1 MPAALSAST
10 PPRAMLLRT
19 GLFAAMLATAG
30 LPIYIHLPRFAGS
43 ELGLPLGTLAALLVA
58 LRLFDL
64 VQDPFLG
71 RLVDRFPNA
80 RGGFAALAS
89 AGLAAGFVML
99 FSIAPPL
106 APMLWLALTLALLFT
121 AFSLATIL
129 LYGQGVSLAKERGG
143 GHLGVAGAREAGLL
157 AGVILAAAAPAALA
171 ALVGPD
177 RAYPVFGILL
187 AAFVFGTWAATRP
200 LWRPSRIP
208 LQPLSLANLRS
219 SGAGRLLL
227 LALLNATPVAL
238 TSTLFLFFV
247 EDRLDL
253 AQLAGPFLI
262 LFFAAAGASAPG
274 WALLARRIGPRP
286 GLLSG
291 MSLAVLSFA
300 GAAALGPGDAA
311 AFALISAASGAA
323 LGADMVILPAL
334 FASALDRAGLPAGQ
348 AFGLWALVS
357 KLALA
362 VAAALALPLLELR
375 GYVPGGANTD
385 AALATLGFA
394 YAVLPCFLKLGVIAL
409 VIFQPLPG
417 ART

>member
-1 MPAALSAST
+1 MSAALSASA

-43 ELGLPLGTLAALLVA
+43 ELGLPLGTLAALLIA

-71 RLVDRFPNA
+71 RLVDRFPAA

-89 AGLAAGFVML
+89 GGLAAGFVML
-99 FSIAPPL
+99 FSLAPPV
-106 APMLWLALTLALLFT
+106 APALWLALTLVLLFT
-121 AFSLATIL
+121 GFSLATIL
-129 LYGQGVSLAKERGG
+129 LYGQGVSLAKEGG

-171 ALVGPD
+171 AFVGPG
-177 RAYPVFGILL
+177 RAYPAFGILL
-187 AAFVFGTWAATRP
+187 AAFALGTWAATRP
-200 LWRPSRIP
+200 LWRPALHPARP
-208 LQPLSLANLRS
+208 LTLASLQS

-253 AQLAGPFLI
+253 AGLAGPFLI

-274 WALLARRIGPRP
+274 WALLAQRIGPRP
-286 GLLSG
+286 SLLSG

-323 LGADMVILPAL
+323 LGADMVILPAI
-334 FASALDRAGLPAGQ
+334 FASTLDRAGLPAGQ

-362 VAAALALPLLELR
+362 VAAALALPLLEFC

-385 AALATLGFA
+385 TALATLGFA
-394 YAVLPCFLKLGVIAL
+394 YAVLPCVLKLGVIAL

>member
-1 MPAALSAST
+1 MSAALPASS

-30 LPIYIHLPRFAGS
+30 LPIYIHLPRFAGN
-43 ELGLPLGTLAALLVA
+43 ELGLPLGTLGALLIA

-71 RLVDRFPNA
+71 RLVDRFPRA
-80 RGGFAALAS
+80 RGAFAALAS
-89 AGLAAGFVML
+89 LGLAAGFLML
-99 FSIAPPL
+99 FSLAPPV
-106 APMLWLALTLALLFT
+106 APALWLVLALVPLFT

-129 LYGQGVSLAKERGG
+129 LYGQGVSLAKDAG
-143 GHLGVAGAREAGLL
+143 GHFGIAGARETGLL
-157 AGVILAAAAPAALA
+157 AGVIVAAAAPAALA
-171 ALVGPD
+171 AFVGAG

-187 AAFVFGTWAATRP
+187 AALALGTWVATRP

-208 LQPLSLANLRS
+208 LRPLSLANLRS

-227 LALLNATPVAL
+227 LAMLNATPVAL

-247 EDRLDL
+247 EDRLEL
-253 AQLAGPFLI
+253 ASLAGPFLI
-262 LFFAAAGASAPG
+262 LFFAAAGAAAPG
-274 WALLARRIGPRP
+274 WSLLARRIGPRRS
-286 GLLSG
+286 LLSG
-291 MSLAVLSFA
+291 MSLAVLAFA
-300 GAAALGPGDAA
+300 GAALLGPGDAA

-334 FASALDRAGLPAGQ
+334 FAAALDRAGLPAGQ
-348 AFGLWALVS
+348 AFGLWALAS

-362 VAAALALPLLELR
+362 LAAALALPLLELR
-375 GYVPGGANTD
+375 GYIPGAENTVT
-385 AALATLGFA
+385 ALATLGFA
-394 YAVLPCFLKLGVIAL
+394 YAVLPCVLKLGVITL